1 MELPELPES
10 DKCFADDEAEAYTE
24 DQMRA
29 YGQACA
35 EAERE
40 RCAKVGACFNAFT
53 GAHYCDESGP
63 GYDPRQAHDYG
74 RGGCYVRSQIVAA
87 IRKP

>member
-29 YGQACA
+29 YGLACA
-35 EAERE
+35 EAARADELE
-40 RCAKVGACFNAFT
+40 RCALIAGARATHERDRFGMGWN
-53 GAHYCDESGP
+53 GAVVH
-63 GYDPRQAHDYG
+63 
-74 RGGCYVRSQIVAA
+74 IAA
-87 IRKP
+87 MIRKP